1 MIVPFIH
8 LFNKFFFFTE
18 CLPHGRKLKESKTDT
33 ILAILFF
40 FNLAW
45 KKYSE
50 IILNMYKL
58 NQWLWITVGK
68 TIGCLDMHNETE
80 CSHSLK
86 EQCLPDCIKGFLRSK
101 QITVANIKE

>member
-1 MIVPFIH
+1 MIVPFVH
-8 LFNKFFFFTE
+8 LFNKFFFFSE
-18 CLPHGRKLKESKTDT
+18 CLKESKTDI
-33 ILAILFF
+33 ILAILGFGFCFF

-50 IILNMYKL
+50 IILNMYNL

-86 EQCLPDCIKGFLRSK
+86 EQCLPGNIKGFLRSK
-101 QITVANIKE
+101 QIIVANIKE